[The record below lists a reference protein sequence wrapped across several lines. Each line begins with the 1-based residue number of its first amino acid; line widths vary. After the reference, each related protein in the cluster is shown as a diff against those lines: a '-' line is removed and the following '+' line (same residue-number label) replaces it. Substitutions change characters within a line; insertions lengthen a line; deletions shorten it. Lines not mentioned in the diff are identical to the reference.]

1 MLVGGAKGA
10 TVILLGLLEP
20 GGARGEGGLG
30 RAAGTDGVG
39 AGTIVCA
46 ATACVG
52 GGSGV
57 ATMLAEYP
65 PEDAACGGSTST
77 VPEKIV

>member
-1 MLVGGAKGA
+1 MRNTAKASIAIGA
-10 TVILLGLLEP
+10 
-20 GGARGEGGLG
+20 
-30 RAAGTDGVG
+30 AA
-39 AGTIVCA
+39 AWL
-46 ATACVG
+46 G

-57 ATMLAEYP
+57 ATILAEYP

>member
-1 MLVGGAKGA
+1 M
-10 TVILLGLLEP
+10 GLLEL
-20 GGARGEGGLG
+20 GCGDGRGPESVLG
-30 RAAGTDGVG
+30 RAAGADGV
-39 AGTIVCA
+39 AGIAGCA
-46 ATACVG
+46 AAWLG